1 MRGKTVSAVV
11 VAGIVLFLGNLALAQ
26 DAAPAATVKFT
37 EESVGVG
44 VGFTRGHGVLTYRGQ
59 DYPFTATGLSVGEVG
74 VMRAE
79 ARGTVHHLETLVD
92 FNGSYTSAEAE
103 APQGKADVL
112 EGKGPNNFTVR
123 LFISRDT
130 HLPLMVSWTAPPP
143 PQRGR
148 GPGRGWF
155 PARLRTTSRLEREL
169 VRLTMT

>member
-103 APQGKADVL
+103 ATVAGGAGVTIMRNQNGVVIRLVSTTQGADLKLAAAGVTL
-112 EGKGPNNFTVR
+112 R
-123 LFISRDT
+123 L
-130 HLPLMVSWTAPPP
+130 AK
-143 PQRGR
+143 
-148 GPGRGWF
+148 
-155 PARLRTTSRLEREL
+155 
-169 VRLTMT
+169 